1 MAVIFSP
8 FGVGQKNTSIGFC
21 PRRFGFA
28 LFLPLFF
35 DSLLDFGARDMPGS
49 MRENAADAARER
61 LNPMEPAYNRQIRG
75 ADAKPFIKTGPV
87 GRPMGEPV
95 AGSSV
100 IS

>member
-35 DSLLDFGARDMPGS
+35 DLLLDFGARDMPGS
-49 MRENAADAARER
+49 MNAADAARAR

-75 ADAKPFIKTGPV
+75 DDA
-87 GRPMGEPV
+87 
-95 AGSSV
+95 
-100 IS
+100 